1 MRKLIIVLAAS
12 SVAISGGYSF
22 AQSTDDV
29 AQPSVEA
36 PAGSQN
42 GKFDREPIDLD
53 KFSRMEDLKAAD
65 TDGDGILS
73 RAEIEAHALA
83 QLVKRT
89 ADRMER
95 RFDFNRD
102 GKVTLEEIE
111 KHKAKRFALL
121 DANDDGQLD
130 RREMRAGKDF
140 RKGGRADDHGPRGH
154 GKRFEQMMQD

>member
-1 MRKLIIVLAAS
+1 MRKIIIVIAAS
-12 SVAISGGYSF
+12 SIAMSAGYSF

-29 AQPSVEA
+29 AEPPLEA
-36 PAGSQN
+36 PAATN
-42 GKFDREPIDLD
+42 DRKFDREPINLD

-65 TDGDGILS
+65 TDGDGVLS
-73 RAEIEAHALA
+73 RAEIEAHSLA

-111 KHKAKRFALL
+111 RHRAKRFALL

-154 GKRFEQMMQD
+154 GKRFERMMQD